1 MYDLVIIGAGPGGYV
16 CAIRA
21 AQLGLKT
28 ALVEKDK
35 TLGGTCLNVG
45 CIPSKALLESSEH
58 YENALH
64 NFNDHG
70 IKLSK
75 VELDLTTMLGRKE
88 KVVKDLTQGI
98 AFLMRKNKVEVVSGT
113 GRVTS
118 ANSVEVKTAAGE
130 ITKLDTKNIVLA
142 SGSVPVEL
150 PFLKWDENK
159 VVSSTGALSLK
170 QVPKHLVVI
179 GAGVIGLELGSVWKR
194 LGAEIT
200 VIEYAS
206 KICGTLDS
214 GIATQFQK
222 LLTKQGV
229 KFLLE
234 KKVTGAQVSD
244 SGITLQY
251 VSVTE
256 NANGNT
262 KTENANGEIKADVVL
277 VAIGRKPFSEGLGLK
292 ELGIEQ
298 DKAGRVIV
306 NSHYQTNIPSIRAIG
321 DLIAGP
327 MLAHKAEEEGVAVA
341 EYLAGKPGHVNYD
354 TVPSVIYTWPEVA
367 CVGLSEEQL
376 KDKNIPYVAGTFPF
390 AANGRAKALGYTE
403 GQVKILAHKDT
414 DKILGVH
421 ILGPRASEII
431 AEAVIAMEF
440 GSSSEDL
447 ARSFHAHP
455 TLAETIREAALACDG
470 RARQM

>member
-1 MYDLVIIGAGPGGYV
+1 MFDVVIIGSGPGGYV

-28 ALVEKDK
+28 ALIEKEK
-35 TLGGTCLNVG
+35 TLGGTCLNIG

-64 NFNDHG
+64 SFTSHG
-70 IKLSK
+70 IKLSN
-75 VELDLTTMLGRKE
+75 VELDLPTMLGRKE
-88 KVVKDLTQGI
+88 KVVKELTQGI
-98 AFLMRKNKVEVVSGT
+98 AFLMKKNKVEVFKGT
-113 GRVTS
+113 GRVAS
-118 ANSVEVKTAAGE
+118 PNSVEVKNEAGE
-130 ITKLDTKNIVLA
+130 TTKLETKNIVLA

-150 PFLKWDENK
+150 PFLKFDETK

-170 QVPKHLVVI
+170 QVPKQLVVI

-200 VIEYAS
+200 VIEYAN
-206 KICGTLDS
+206 KICGTLDT

-222 LLTKQGV
+222 VLSKQGI

-234 KKVTGAQVSD
+234 KKVTGAQVTD
-244 SGITLQY
+244 KGVTLTFEG
-251 VSVTE
+251 VTD
-256 NANGNT
+256 GT
-262 KTENANGEIKADVVL
+262 KGEIKADVVL
-277 VAIGRKPFSEGLGLK
+277 VAIGRKAFSDGLGIK
-292 ELGIEQ
+292 ELGVEQ
-298 DKAGRVIV
+298 DKAGRVVV
-306 NSHYQTNIPSIRAIG
+306 NSQYQTNIPSIRAIG
-321 DLIAGP
+321 DLITGP

-341 EYLAGKPGHVNYD
+341 EYLAGKHGHVNYD

-367 CVGLSEEQL
+367 CVGLSEDQL
-376 KDKNIPYVAGTFPF
+376 KEKNIPYVVGAFPF

-403 GQVKILAHKDT
+403 GQVKILAHKET

-455 TLAETIREAALACDG
+455 TLAETIREAALACDQ
-470 RARQM
+470 RARQS

>member
-1 MYDLVIIGAGPGGYV
+1 MFDLIIIGSGPGGYV

-28 ALVEKDK
+28 AIVEKDK

-45 CIPSKALLESSEH
+45 CIPSKAMLESSEH

-64 NFNDHG
+64 NFGSHG

-75 VELDLTTMLGRKE
+75 IELDLATMLSRKE

-98 AFLMRKNKVEVVSGT
+98 AFLMKKNKIEVINGI
-113 GRVTS
+113 GRVSS
-118 ANSVEVKTAAGE
+118 ANTVEVKNDKGE
-130 ITKLDTKNIVLA
+130 ISKFETKNIVLA
-142 SGSVPVEL
+142 SGSIPIEL
-150 PFLKWDENK
+150 PFLKVDEEK
-159 VVSSTGALSLK
+159 IISSTGALTLK

-194 LGAEIT
+194 LGAEVT
-200 VIEYAS
+200 VIEYAN

-214 GIATQFQK
+214 GIATQFHK
-222 LLTKQGV
+222 ILSKQGI

-234 KKVTGAQVSD
+234 KKVTGAQITNQGITIHHEAVSD
-244 SGITLQY
+244 G
-251 VSVTE
+251 
-256 NANGNT
+256 A
-262 KTENANGEIKADVVL
+262 KGELKADVVL
-277 VAIGRKPFSEGLGLK
+277 VAIGRKAYSDGLGLK
-292 ELGIEQ
+292 ELGITQ
-298 DKAGRVIV
+298 DKAGRVVV
-306 NSHYQTNIPSIRAIG
+306 NSRYQTNIPSICAIG
-321 DLIAGP
+321 DLITGP

-341 EYLAGKPGHVNYD
+341 EYLAGKHGHVNYD

-376 KDKNIPYVAGTFPF
+376 KEKNIPYVAGAFPF
-390 AANGRAKALGYTE
+390 AANGRAKASGYTE
-403 GQVKILAHKDT
+403 GQVKILAHKET

-421 ILGPRASEII
+421 IIGPRASEII
-431 AEAVIAMEF
+431 SEAVVAMEF
-440 GSSSEDL
+440 GGSSEDL

-455 TLAETIREAALACDG
+455 TLAEAIREAALACDQ
-470 RARQM
+470 RTRQM

>member
-1 MYDLVIIGAGPGGYV
+1 MFDVVIIGAGPGGYV

-28 ALVEKDK
+28 ALIEKEK

-64 NFNDHG
+64 SFSSHG
-70 IKLSK
+70 IKVSN
-75 VELDLTTMLGRKE
+75 VELDLPTMLGRKE
-88 KVVKDLTQGI
+88 KVVKELTQGI
-98 AFLMRKNKVEVVSGT
+98 AFLMKKNKVEVFKGT
-113 GRVTS
+113 GRVAS
-118 ANSVEVKTAAGE
+118 PNSVEVKNEAGE
-130 ITKLDTKNIVLA
+130 TTKLETKNIVLA

-150 PFLKWDENK
+150 PFLKFDETK

-170 QVPKHLVVI
+170 QVPKQLVVV

-200 VIEYAS
+200 VIEYS
-206 KICGTLDS
+206 NKICGTLDT

-222 LLTKQGV
+222 VLTKQGI

-234 KKVTGAQVSD
+234 KKVTGAQVTEK
-244 SGITLQY
+244 GVTL
-251 VSVTE
+251 VFEGVTD
-256 NANGNT
+256 GT
-262 KTENANGEIKADVVL
+262 RGEIKADVVL
-277 VAIGRKPFSEGLGLK
+277 VAIGRKAFSDGLGIK
-292 ELGIEQ
+292 DLGVEQ
-298 DKAGRVIV
+298 DKAGRVVV
-306 NSHYQTNIPSIRAIG
+306 NSQYQTNIPSIRAIG
-321 DLIAGP
+321 DLITGP

-341 EYLAGKPGHVNYD
+341 EYLAGKHGHVNYD

-367 CVGLSEEQL
+367 CVGLTEDQL
-376 KDKNIPYVAGTFPF
+376 KEKNIPYVVGAFPF

-403 GQVKILAHKDT
+403 GQVKILAHKET

-455 TLAETIREAALACDG
+455 TLAETIREAALACDQ
-470 RARQM
+470 RARQS